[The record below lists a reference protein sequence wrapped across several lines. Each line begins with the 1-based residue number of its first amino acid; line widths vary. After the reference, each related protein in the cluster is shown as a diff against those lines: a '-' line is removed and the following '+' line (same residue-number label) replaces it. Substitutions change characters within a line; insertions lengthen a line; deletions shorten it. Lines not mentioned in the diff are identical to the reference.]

1 MVREILLSRGQPN
14 SQDVAAFYRMT
25 RLPEEAGL
33 AVCIAFMGLRL
44 GCAKCHQHPFEK
56 WTQADYYDLGAFFA
70 RIDSKPDS
78 DYGGST
84 LRLKPSGFVRHP
96 KT

>member
-1 MVREILLSRGQPN
+1 
-14 SQDVAAFYRMT
+14 
-25 RLPEEAGL
+25 
-33 AVCIAFMGLRL
+33 MGLRL

-84 LRLKPSGFVRHP
+84 LRLKPTGFVRHP
-96 KT
+96 KTQQVVRPSIPDGDSFPYEGDPRRKLAPG